1 MAVKIISKQT
11 VTPLAYLRRLKDN
24 VYLVG
29 MLARRELKIK
39 YAQTFLGIGWF
50 FLQPLAVV
58 AVYSLFF
65 KYLIKINSDGI
76 PYAPFVFSGL
86 VFWYLFTGIV
96 SRCTF
101 ALPESSEL
109 IHKVA
114 FPRMVVLL
122 AKSIPVV
129 FECLVLLLLLFAT
142 VPVYGIFPA
151 PASLFALFYFAEVC
165 LLGLAVGLFFSIIA
179 LRFRDFSHILPTLI
193 NFAIWITPVFY
204 PASLVPRPYR
214 GWLACFNPLVIP
226 INSLRDAVFYNKTPG
241 GEHFLIVLITLLLL
255 VSAFLYFVKFEKKIT
270 ETI

>member
-1 MAVKIISKQT
+1 VAVKIISKQT
-11 VTPLAYLRRLKDN
+11 ITPLAYLRRLKDN
-24 VYLVG
+24 AYLVG

-58 AVYSLFF
+58 AVYSVFF

-86 VFWYLFTGIV
+86 VLWYLFTGIV

-101 ALPESSEL
+101 ALPESAEL

-129 FECLVLLLLLFAT
+129 LECLVLLALLFVTA
-142 VPVYGIFPA
+142 VIYGTTPGS
-151 PASLFALFYFAEVC
+151 ASLLALFYFGEVC
-165 LLGLAVGLFFSIIA
+165 LLGLAIGFIFSIVA

-193 NFAIWITPVFY
+193 NFAIWVTPVFY
-204 PASLVPRPYR
+204 PASLIPQPYR
-214 GWLACFNPLVIP
+214 GWLVYFNPLVAP
-226 INSLRDAVFYNKTPG
+226 INSLRDAIFYNKTPG
-241 GEHFLIVLITLLLL
+241 SEHLLIFLIALLLL

-270 ETI
+270 ESI